1 LLFLF
6 WFVYLSQDRIRRGH
20 YPSPTKM
27 PVGRKSSKQQKPSQK
42 QRRRTQSRLGQ
53 CFQACA
59 DDVPHDHRRLAV
71 KRSVKL
77 EKEGRPSFEEIC
89 QGVLAVKEAV
99 KRAVKLD
106 DEARCKAMEL
116 DEDPKLE
123 DEATSNAAK
132 LEETDDDTFD
142 TETAAKLEE
151 IDESEEWLESQKL
164 TAQFDM
170 SQTGLDWTGLDHDND
185 TAENFEAELDK
196 LSRNMAKLLRHAV
209 YNEQLLDE
217 DGWLPL
223 STALRRLHCTLVTVF
238 HAVNRSDRCDGLGAR
253 FEIYISGSRVWIRA
267 TDGAYYRDRS
277 QKALRRTQK

>member
-1 LLFLF
+1 MHLCFRSHFEFAKLLFLF

-77 EKEGRPSFEEIC
+77 VKEGCPSFEEIC

-106 DEARCKAMEL
+106 DEALCKAMEL

-123 DEATSNAAK
+123 DEAACKAMKLEEDPKLEDEAASNAAK
-132 LEETDDDTFD
+132 LEETDEETFD

-151 IDESEEWLESQKL
+151 TDNAS
-164 TAQFDM
+164 
-170 SQTGLDWTGLDHDND
+170 GLDRTGLDHDND
-185 TAENFEAELDK
+185 TAENLE
-196 LSRNMAKLLRHAV
+196 
-209 YNEQLLDE
+209 DE
-217 DGWLPL
+217 YGII
-223 STALRRLHCTLVTVF
+223 
-238 HAVNRSDRCDGLGAR
+238 CDH
-253 FEIYISGSRVWIRA
+253 
-267 TDGAYYRDRS
+267 D
-277 QKALRRTQK
+277 